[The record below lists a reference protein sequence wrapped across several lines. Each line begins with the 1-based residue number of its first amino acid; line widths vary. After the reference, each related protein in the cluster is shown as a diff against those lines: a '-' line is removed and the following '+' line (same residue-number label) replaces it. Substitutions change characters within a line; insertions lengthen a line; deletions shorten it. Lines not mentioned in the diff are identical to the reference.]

1 MKEEFCVSPM
11 VESGGNMNGHAGLKK
26 SVKEKVVEKKADFY
40 EPGDFVM
47 GDIVWAKCGKNF
59 PAWPAIV
66 IDPLWQAPEAVLRAC
81 VPGTLLCVLRVLQK
95 WTKGISD
102 KCYEQLQLVQQ
113 LKFLHLPMITE
124 GLGRVG
130 GGACHFFWPVKGQT
144 KLYGSKPSDFHLAIE
159 EAILAENGYADSAME
174 AGQETLPVTNHGSA
188 EATGSNQE
196 SECTI
201 QQASLNCA

>member
-1 MKEEFCVSPM
+1 MKGILVNHGG
-11 VESGGNMNGHAGLKK
+11 SGGNMNGHAGLKK

-40 EPGDFVM
+40 EPCDFVM

-81 VPGTLLCVLRVLQK
+81 VPGTLCVMFYGYSRSGQRDYAWIKAGMVFPFHE
-95 WTKGISD
+95 
-102 KCYEQLQLVQQ
+102 Y
-113 LKFLHLPMITE
+113 M
-124 GLGRVG
+124 GR
-130 GGACHFFWPVKGQT
+130 FQGQT

-201 QQASLNCA
+201 QQASLNSA